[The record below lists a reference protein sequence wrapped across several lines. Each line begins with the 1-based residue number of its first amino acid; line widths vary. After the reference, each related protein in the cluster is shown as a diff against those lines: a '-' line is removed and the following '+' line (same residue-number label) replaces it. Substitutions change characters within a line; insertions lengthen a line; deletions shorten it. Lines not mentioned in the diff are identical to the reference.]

1 MAVRTDP
8 RFGYKYGWVSGD
20 DGWGNDMN
28 TNLELLMWLATHPR
42 VLDRDL
48 TAPPGS
54 PTIGDAYIPAATAT
68 GDWAG
73 HEDDLAIYWQNPSD
87 ASAEWK
93 FVEMT
98 TSTDGVAVYIADE
111 DALVI
116 WGGDSWGPGINIDQ
130 DWENLISRLS
140 VLDRDLTA
148 PPGSPTIGDAYIPA
162 ATATGDW
169 AGHEDDVAVYWQGP
183 RESSASW
190 HFFTPANGH
199 RAHVVD
205 EDRIVVWDSNQWF
218 DGIPMDMPIEL
229 KLSRLSV
236 ADRDL
241 TTPPGSPTIGDTYIP
256 AATAT
261 GDWAGHEDDV
271 AIWWLSP
278 GASSAAWYF
287 HTPETGLRA
296 YIVDEDVLSLWDGSS
311 WTPGLSV

>member
-8 RFGYKYGWVSGD
+8 RFGYKYGWASGD
-20 DGWGNDMN
+20 DGWGSDMN

-54 PTIGDAYIPAATAT
+54 PSIGDAYIPAATAS

-73 HEDDLAIYWQNPSD
+73 HEGDLAIWWQNPTD

-93 FVEMT
+93 FVSMT
-98 TSTDGVAVYIADE
+98 TGTEGVIVHVTDE
-111 DALVI
+111 DVLAV
-116 WGGDSWGPGINIDQ
+116 WGGDSWGSGINIDQ
-130 DWENLISRLS
+130 DWENLLSRLS

-148 PPGSPTIGDAYIPA
+148 PPGSPSIGDAYIPA
-162 ATATGDW
+162 ATASGDW
-169 AGHEDDVAVYWQGP
+169 AGHEDDVAVWWQGP
-183 RESSASW
+183 SESSASW
-190 HFFTPANGH
+190 HFFTPADGH

-205 EDRIVVWDSNQWF
+205 EDRIVIWDGNQWF
-218 DGIPMDMPIEL
+218 DGIPMDMPMEL

-241 TTPPGSPTIGDTYIP
+241 TAPPGSPSIGDTYIP

-261 GDWAGHEDDV
+261 GAWAGHEDDV
-271 AIWWLSP
+271 AIWWLAP
-278 GASSAAWYF
+278 GDSAAAWYF

-296 YIVDEDVLSLWDGSS
+296 YIVDEDVLSLWDGAN
-311 WTPGLSV
+311 WTPGLTV